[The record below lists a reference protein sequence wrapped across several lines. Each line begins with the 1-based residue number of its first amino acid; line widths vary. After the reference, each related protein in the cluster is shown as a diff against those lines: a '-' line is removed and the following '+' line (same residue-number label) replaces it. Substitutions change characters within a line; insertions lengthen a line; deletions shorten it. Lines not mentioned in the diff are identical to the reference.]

1 MSLVVVTG
9 IFGSLTLFNM
19 SAGFVFKISPLKNIL
34 CQYFPTSTETKH
46 FKTIKQNK
54 IIYIYI

>member
-9 IFGSLTLFNM
+9 SFGSLTLFNM

-54 IIYIYI
+54 II